1 MSSSL
6 SWIVSASFG
15 GSSRSSTVGYRL
27 IIYTSKC
34 GTCQVSLPLTRLLF
48 SLFFFFFFTSSY
60 SSFFLL
66 YQQYLCK
73 CKSSLNGVL
82 LRYAPSQKNLVS
94 SFTLS
99 FKVEGSRTALG
110 DMLAFT
116 CWIVIP

>member
-15 GSSRSSTVGYRL
+15 GSSRFSTVGYRL

-34 GTCQVSLPLTRLLF
+34 GTCQVPLPLTRLLF
-48 SLFFFFFFTSSY
+48 SLFFFFTSSS

-82 LRYAPSQKNLVS
+82 LRYAPSQKNLAS

-110 DMLAFT
+110 DMLALT
-116 CWIVIP
+116 CWIVIPWE